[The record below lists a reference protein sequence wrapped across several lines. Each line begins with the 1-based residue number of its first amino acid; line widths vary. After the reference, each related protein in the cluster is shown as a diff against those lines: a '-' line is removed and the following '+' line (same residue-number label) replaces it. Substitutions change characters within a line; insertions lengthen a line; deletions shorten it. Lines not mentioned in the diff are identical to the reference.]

1 MEELTNL
8 KRELKLNGYRVSDTN
23 SLLTTIKIFSS
34 CNNVKQNGTI
44 ENSIILKDNLIT
56 YDIVTDDD
64 NYTLD
69 IYFLYD
75 NKQNLYITKSDLY
88 SNNY

>member
-1 MEELTNL
+1 MEELTKL
-8 KRELKLNGYRVSDTN
+8 KSELRLNGYRVSDTN

-75 NKQNLYITKSDLY
+75 NKQNLYITKSELY

>member
-1 MEELTNL
+1 MEELTKL
-8 KRELKLNGYRVSDTN
+8 KSELRLNGYRVSDTN

-56 YDIVTDDD
+56 YDIVTDDN

-75 NKQNLYITKSDLY
+75 NKQNLYITESDLY
-88 SNNY
+88 LNDY

>member
-75 NKQNLYITKSDLY
+75 NKQNLFITKSDLY